1 MNLFLVTSPF
11 QYICAEEALRTYD
24 TQNNILLLVKQSS
37 EPGISQEAKLL
48 DRKKWQHIIEIP
60 RVSRSKHVPRAI
72 KAIKKLTKGK
82 RVDHFFHAE
91 YMAWRTKLIL
101 RNLPINK
108 EVYFDDGTL
117 TVSEYDES
125 IRLGTIYYRPRFIQ
139 DLQVRLRGCKPIGH
153 LKQSKNLE
161 LFTIFDIR
169 NPKHRIVK
177 NELSVLRE
185 TYRTQELFD
194 ENAPIGFIGQ
204 GAIGHKR
211 CKTIKQY
218 ISEIR
223 HFSSDNQ
230 KQILYFPHRT
240 ESEELRKEVEKI
252 PNLRY
257 HASELP
263 LEIELVDKQ
272 IKLSALVGILSTVQ
286 YTSTLL
292 YKDMPIFNL
301 ESNIEV
307 QDMTDLNIAR
317 IERLKQLFLEK
328 GIKNIKV

>member
-11 QYICAEEALRTYD
+11 QYICAEEALHTYSTD
-24 TQNNILLLVKQSS
+24 NNILLLVKQNS
-37 EPGISQEAKLL
+37 EPGISQEARLL

-60 RVSRSKHVPRAI
+60 RISRSKHVPKAI
-72 KAIKKLTKGK
+72 KEIKKLTKGK
-82 RVDHFFHAE
+82 CVDHFFHAE

-101 RNLPINK
+101 RNLPIKK

-125 IRLGTIYYRPRFIQ
+125 IRPATVYYRPRFLQ
-139 DLQVRLRGCKPIGH
+139 DLVIRLKGCKPIGH
-153 LKQSKNLE
+153 LEQSKNLE
-161 LFTIFDIR
+161 LFTIFDIEK
-169 NPKHRIVK
+169 PKHPIVK
-177 NELSVLRE
+177 NKLSTLRK
-185 TYRTQELFD
+185 TYKTQELFD

-211 CKTIKQY
+211 RKTIKQY
-218 ISEIR
+218 ISEIK
-223 HFSSDNQ
+223 HFSSDSQ

-240 ESEELRKEVEKI
+240 ESEELRREVEKI

-286 YTSTLL
+286 YTSKLL

-317 IERLKQLFLEK
+317 IERLKRLFLAQ